1 MKSLSRVQL
10 LVTPWTAAYQAPPFM
25 DFLGKSTGVG
35 CHRGTQ
41 LLIGVPDYLQE
52 YSSIHKGT

>member
-1 MKSLSRVQL
+1 
-10 LVTPWTAAYQAPPFM
+10 M
-25 DFLGKSTGVG
+25 DFPGKSTGVG

-52 YSSIHKGT
+52 YSSIHKGTRVFVEAPKYL